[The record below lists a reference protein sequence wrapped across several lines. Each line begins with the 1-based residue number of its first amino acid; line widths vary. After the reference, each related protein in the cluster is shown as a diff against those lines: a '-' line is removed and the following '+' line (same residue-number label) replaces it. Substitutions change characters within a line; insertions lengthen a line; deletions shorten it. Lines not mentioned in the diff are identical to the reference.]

1 MFETILTLKK
11 YSNIQSNNILIYLLN
26 NEDYRTYI
34 NLEREKKINNR
45 SILSIYQQLVV
56 DGAIIRMNT
65 I

>member
-1 MFETILTLKK
+1 MLETILPLKK
-11 YSNIQSNNILIYLLN
+11 FSNIQRNHILLYLLN

-34 NLEREKKINNR
+34 NLERQKKINNR